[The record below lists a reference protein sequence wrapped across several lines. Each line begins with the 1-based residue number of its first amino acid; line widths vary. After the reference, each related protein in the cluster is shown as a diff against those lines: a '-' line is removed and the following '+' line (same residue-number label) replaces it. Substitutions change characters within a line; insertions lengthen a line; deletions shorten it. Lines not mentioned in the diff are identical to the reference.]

1 MIHRQRLVIPVVVM
15 ALCLPA
21 NADRAKDAFKQ
32 GVHAEH
38 AADLDAAFGYYRQ
51 AFTLEPKN
59 AKYFAAYTHSRYNA
73 ATQHVH
79 TGQVL
84 RNTGAVTEALAQF
97 QKAAEIDGTNFVA
110 QQEMRRTAD
119 MIRRQELQRLNP
131 KAEAP
136 PARLAEDVSRIVEL
150 QPLSNAAITLR
161 MTADTDVA
169 YKTICRLAGINVVMD
184 PEYRPEKLTVDLA
197 DVTLHQALDMV
208 RLQSKTLW
216 RPVLANTI
224 FVTSDSPAK
233 RKDLEQN
240 VMRTFYLRN
249 ITAPNELQEAANVVK
264 QILDV
269 NRVQILQEQ
278 DALIVRGTPDQM
290 ILAEKLLTDIDKPK
304 SEVVLDV
311 AVMEVSRDRIRTLG
325 TTVPTSTSVGYLPG
339 GAPAV
344 SGGSSS
350 GNSVNIGSFTI
361 AVPGTSFT
369 ALATDSNTKILQS
382 PQIRAL
388 NDQKATLR
396 IGDRVPIATGSF
408 QPGIVGGGGVSPLV
422 STQFQYLD
430 VGVNID
436 ITPHIHSAHEV
447 TLKMVLE
454 ISSVTGTEDIG
465 GITQPIIGQR
475 RIEHES
481 RLVDGEVNLLGGIL
495 KDSETQSMSG
505 YPWISKLPILKYLFS
520 QENKQRTESEIVFA
534 VTPHIIRAL
543 EVTDENERMIAV
555 GSGSSTE
562 LRRNTAPAVP
572 AASARPGVPAKLQQ
586 SPPKEPAAPAAPN
599 GTSRLA
605 KPVQPGADA
614 KPAPIETSGIH

>member
-1 MIHRQRLVIPVVVM
+1 MIIRQRLVIPLIVV
-15 ALCLPA
+15 ALSLPA
-21 NADRAKDAFKQ
+21 SADRANDAYKQ
-32 GVHAEH
+32 GVHAERK
-38 AADLDAAFGYYRQ
+38 ADFDAAFAYFRQ
-51 AFTLEPKN
+51 AYTLAPKN
-59 AKYFAAYTHSRYNA
+59 AKYFVAYTHMRYNA
-73 ATQHVH
+73 AAQHVH
-79 TGQVL
+79 TGQIL
-84 RNTGAVTEALAQF
+84 LNTGAVAEAQAHF

-110 QQEMRRTAD
+110 QQELRRTAD
-119 MIRRQELQRLNP
+119 TIRRQELARLAP
-131 KAEAP
+131 KVEAP
-136 PARLAEDVSRIVEL
+136 PPKLGEEASRTVEL
-150 QPLSNAAITLR
+150 RPLSNAAITLR

-197 DVTLHQALDMV
+197 DVTLRQALDMV

-278 DALIVRGTPDQM
+278 DALILRATPDQM
-290 ILAEKLLTDIDKPK
+290 ILAEKLLADIDKPK
-304 SEVVLDV
+304 SEVVLDIV
-311 AVMEVSRDRIRTLG
+311 VMEVSRDRIRTLG

-339 GAPAV
+339 GAAAAGAG
-344 SGGSSS
+344 SAGG
-350 GNSVNIGSFTI
+350 GVTLGSFTV

-436 ITPHIHSAHEV
+436 ITPHIHSEHEV

-505 YPWISKLPILKYLFS
+505 YPWISRLPILKYLFS
-520 QENKQRTESEIVFA
+520 QENKEHTENEIVFA
-534 VTPHIIRAL
+534 VTPHIVRAL
-543 EVTDENERMIAV
+543 EVTEENERIIAV
-555 GSGSSTE
+555 GTGNSTE

-572 AASARPGVPAKLQQ
+572 SGSAHPSVSAKPQQSAPKPPAPPAVPA
-586 SPPKEPAAPAAPN
+586 A
-599 GTSRLA
+599 TSRLA
-605 KPVQPGADA
+605 LPPKTGADT
-614 KPAPIETSGIH
+614 KPGLN

>member
-614 KPAPIETSGIH
+614 KPAPIETRGIH